1 MTDTLK
7 NILIGLIIVVV
18 LFAAYKLLVSK
29 KEEPKTSLTTS
40 STVGV
45 ESRDTFTTMEAA
57 STLQKIKSIEI
68 DTSLFSGEVFKSL
81 KDFRVEVLPVPVG
94 RDNPFAPVN

>member
-1 MTDTLK
+1 MTDIVK

-29 KEEPKTSLTTS
+29 KEEPKVTTS

-45 ESRDTFTTMEAA
+45 RSGDIFTTREAA
-57 STLQKIKSIEI
+57 STLQKIKSIEV

-94 RDNPFAPVN
+94 RDNPFAPVD